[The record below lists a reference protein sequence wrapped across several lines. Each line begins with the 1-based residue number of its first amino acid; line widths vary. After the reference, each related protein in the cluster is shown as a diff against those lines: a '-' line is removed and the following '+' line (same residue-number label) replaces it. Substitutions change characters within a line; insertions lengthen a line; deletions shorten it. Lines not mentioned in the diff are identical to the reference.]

1 MIQKRKLQ
9 ELQNY
14 AYNIVKEF
22 DKLYD
27 DFNYAV
33 RELDN
38 ADDIIKRS
46 LSMNLSHMENLLARK
61 RDGDEDVFKDIEA
74 RNKLNEKEDEDFLD
88 KSIDFLKK
96 AFGWFNDSADEYFE
110 KKKEFFA
117 EFNKDYPILSKL
129 FLPFQI

>member
-1 MIQKRKLQ
+1 
-9 ELQNY
+9 
-14 AYNIVKEF
+14 
-22 DKLYD
+22 
-27 DFNYAV
+27 
-33 RELDN
+33 
-38 ADDIIKRS
+38 
-46 LSMNLSHMENLLARK
+46 MNLSHMENLLARK

-96 AFGWFNDSADEYFE
+96 AFGWFNDNVDEYFE